1 MKPDHTVL
9 SLGLLGLLCMG
20 QSKVGSNE
28 SESPAGT
35 LIAVGGG
42 RQIEGPLRLL
52 IEKAGGVDAPI
63 IVIPTAGGAPEYPAE
78 WGGVHELRELGAKN
92 LTVLHTYDREVAETD
107 AFVESLRSAKGVW
120 ITGGR
125 QWRLADA
132 YLDTKVHGALWDLY
146 RRGGVIGGSSAGA
159 TILGSYL
166 ARGDTKTNTIM
177 MGDHEVGFGF
187 LKDVAI
193 DQHVLARNR
202 QYDLLEIVQAKPQ
215 LLGIGLDENAAIVVS
230 GGSFEV
236 IGTSYVTI
244 YDSKRS
250 IDSGGQFYFMSPGDH
265 FDLKTRSPSRGA
277 KPLERVVERDW

>member
-1 MKPDHTVL
+1 MKLDHIL
-9 SLGLLGLLCMG
+9 WGLGLLGLLSMG
-20 QSKVGSNE
+20 QSKVDSRE
-28 SESPAGT
+28 PDTPAGT

-42 RQIEGPLRLL
+42 RQIDGPLRLL

-63 IVIPTAGGAPEYPAE
+63 VVIPTAGGADAYPAD
-78 WGGVHELRELGAKN
+78 WGGVHELRALGAKN
-92 LTVLHTYDREVAETD
+92 LTVLHTYDREVAGTD
-107 AFVESLRSAKGVW
+107 TFVEALRSAKGVW

-187 LKDVAI
+187 MIDVAI

-202 QYDLLEIVQAKPQ
+202 QFDLLEIIEAKPH
-215 LLGIGLDENAAIVVS
+215 LLGIGIDENAAIVVS

-265 FDLKTRSPSRGA
+265 FDSKTRTPRREA
-277 KPLERVVERDW
+277 APLERVIKRDW